1 MKQAGDGQR
10 FMSTVKLGPK
20 GQLVIPK
27 EVREMFGL
35 EPGDSLLLLADTKR
49 GIALQRSSV
58 MSQIADAIFAGHG
71 REMDAQTPEEDLK
84 HFAQAIR
91 NETEESK
98 CMP

>member
-58 MSQIADAIFAGHG
+58 MSQIADTIFAGHG